1 MGEIEIFRR
10 AGLVPVFFSRTLAGP
25 RMPSPA
31 RVRARLAA
39 L

>member
-1 MGEIEIFRR
+1 
-10 AGLVPVFFSRTLAGP
+10 VPVFFSRTLAGP